1 MPSVSRSIDVAA
13 PPDAA
18 FALATDP
25 RRFGEWLTIH
35 DGWPQGE
42 PPGTP
47 EQGATFAQKV
57 KIMGMPA
64 DVSWRGRGAAAPRLV
79 MNGAGPM
86 GATLSSTISVT
97 QAGDGSTISY
107 ESGFDGGGLQGPMAD
122 MVTKAPGDELEKS
135 LTKLKELA

>member
-1 MPSVSRSIDVAA
+1 MPSVSKSIELPT

-25 RRFGEWLTIH
+25 SRFGEWLTIH

-42 PPGTP
+42 P
-47 EQGATFAQKV
+47 GAPQEGASFVQQV
-57 KIMGMPA
+57 KIVGMPA
-64 DVSWRGRGAAAPRLV
+64 EVSWTVIELDGTRLV
-79 MNGAGPM
+79 MTGAGPM

-97 QAGDGSTISY
+97 EAGDGSTISY

-122 MVTKAPGDELEKS
+122 MVTKAAGDELEKS

>member
-25 RRFGEWLTIH
+25 SRFGEWLTIH

-47 EQGATFAQKV
+47 EQGSSFVQKV

-64 DVSWRGRGAAAPRLV
+64 DVSWTVQELDGTRLA
-79 MNGAGPM
+79 MNGSGPM
-86 GATLSSTISVT
+86 GATLASTT
-97 QAGDGSTISY
+97 NAPQAGARRTTSY

-122 MVTKAPGDELEKS
+122 MVTKAAGDELEKS
-135 LTKLKELA
+135 LTKLK

>member
-1 MPSVSRSIDVAA
+1 MPSVSKSIDLPA

-25 RRFGEWLTIH
+25 SRFGEWLTIH
-35 DGWPQGE
+35 DGWPQGD
-42 PPGTP
+42 PPPTP
-47 EQGATFAQKV
+47 QQGATFVQKV

-64 DVSWRGRGAAAPRLV
+64 DVSWTVSELDETHLV

-97 QAGDGSTISY
+97 PSGDGSTVSY

-122 MVTKAPGDELEKS
+122 MVTKAAGDELEKS
-135 LTKLKELA
+135 LNNLKGLA

>member
-25 RRFGEWLTIH
+25 SRFGEWLTIH

-47 EQGATFAQKV
+47 EQGSSFVQKV

-64 DVSWRGRGAAAPRLV
+64 DVSWTVQELDGTRLV

-86 GATLSSTISVT
+86 GATLSSTISVEA
-97 QAGDGSTISY
+97 AGDGSTISY
-107 ESGFDGGGLQGPMAD
+107 ESGFDGGGLQGPIAD
-122 MVTKAPGDELEKS
+122 MVTKAAGDELEKS

>member
-1 MPSVSRSIDVAA
+1 MPSVSKSIDVAA
-13 PPDAA
+13 PPDTA

-25 RRFGEWLTIH
+25 SRFGEWLTIH

-42 PPGTP
+42 PGAPQ
-47 EQGATFAQKV
+47 QGASFVQKV

-64 DVSWRGRGAAAPRLV
+64 DVSWTVEELDGTRLV
-79 MNGAGPM
+79 MKGAGPM

-97 QAGDGSTISY
+97 AAADGSTISY

-122 MVTKAPGDELEKS
+122 TVTQAAGAELEKS
-135 LTKLKELA
+135 LDNLKGLA

>member
-25 RRFGEWLTIH
+25 SRFGEWLTIH

-47 EQGATFAQKV
+47 EQGSSFVQKV

-64 DVSWRGRGAAAPRLV
+64 DVSWTVQELDGTRLV

-97 QAGDGSTISY
+97 AAGD
-107 ESGFDGGGLQGPMAD
+107 ER
-122 MVTKAPGDELEKS
+122 EKS
-135 LTKLKELA
+135 LDNLKGLA

>member
-25 RRFGEWLTIH
+25 SRFGEWLTIH

-47 EQGATFAQKV
+47 EQGSSFVQKV
-57 KIMGMPA
+57 KIMGAPA
-64 DVSWRGRGAAAPRLV
+64 DVSWPAQELDGPRLV

-86 GATLSSTISVT
+86 GATLSSTISVEA
-97 QAGDGSTISY
+97 AGDGSTISY

-122 MVTKAPGDELEKS
+122 TVPQAAGAELEKS
-135 LTKLKELA
+135 LNNLKGLA

>member
-25 RRFGEWLTIH
+25 SRFGEWLTIH

-42 PPGTP
+42 PPATP
-47 EQGATFAQKV
+47 EQGASFVQKV

-64 DVSWRGRGAAAPRLV
+64 DVSWTVQELDGTRLV

-97 QAGDGSTISY
+97 AAGDGSTISY

-122 MVTKAPGDELEKS
+122 MVTKAAGEELEKS

>member
-1 MPSVSRSIDVAA
+1 MPSVSKSIDLPAA
-13 PPDAA
+13 PDAA

-25 RRFGEWLTIH
+25 SRFGEWLTIH

-47 EQGATFAQKV
+47 EQGATFVQKV

-64 DVSWRGRGAAAPRLV
+64 DVSWTVQELDGTRLV

-97 QAGDGSTISY
+97 ASGDGSTVTY

-122 MVTKAPGDELEKS
+122 MVTKAAGDELDKS
-135 LTKLKELA
+135 LNNLKGLA